1 MFEEV
6 DSLGVSQGQG
16 RGFAQVFDST
26 YNPVFKEETARLI
39 KEDKE
44 GKKAIDKQLES
55 IDSGVW
61 FRDQPLVQ
69 EKILELQKYAQDNPR
84 NIIKGNT
91 NEALEYKKKITDLK
105 ALVYNAKLA
114 EQQTSKYLFAL
125 KEGGDKWDQEESRK
139 TIQQFVESPGNYDFS
154 KFQLVP
160 SFSMAKY
167 EKQFMQPEV
176 SKLINTITQSSKK
189 DEFGN
194 YNYDQVEKTSKS
206 AMDNWANRMWN
217 DGNSKMKQTYGS
229 LDEFKQA
236 VYDYGNLELKKN
248 VKTPYVDPNQKAQ
261 EKLNLIVTDMVEDT
275 VSIPIGSGD
284 TTKKAFTQ
292 GKVPAIQ
299 QMPGNFT
306 TNINFPPT
314 EMKKLNAKPLSVFGI
329 YQAKDGKVKSDS
341 YDTDFWTKGVEDQG
355 ASEFEPKL
363 VKSYAVFTP
372 KLDSKG
378 NPVDTKNF
386 KKENGELYLL
396 ADGKRWIPVNNI
408 LLDKENIKNNKFRGV
423 SLGDENV
430 SWVPHIVGTYGKKL
444 SDDQTN
450 FDVAIPYDEGYKNY
464 VGANKGGQDI
474 KNFEAVVNEKDPTIL
489 QIKSY
494 SKGTG
499 GKGVQQPTQTRTAND
514 NTQKQTKIKPM
525 TRDEFNA
532 FAKSKGKVATDDDY
546 KKYLN
551 KLEE

>member
-1 MFEEV
+1 MFEEA

-194 YNYDQVEKTSKS
+194 YNYDQVEKTSKD

-217 DGNSKMKQTYGS
+217 DSNSKMKQTYGS

-248 VKTPYVDPNQKAQ
+248 VKTPPSESLSKQAEQMKYIVKPNESIRISQKVGSEKGDKVGFIDDNTTSLYSVGFNASDEADLDPTQFRDLKG
-261 EKLNLIVTDMVEDT
+261 IV
-275 VSIPIGSGD
+275 
-284 TTKKAFTQ
+284 
-292 GKVPAIQ
+292 
-299 QMPGNFT
+299 
-306 TNINFPPT
+306 
-314 EMKKLNAKPLSVFGI
+314 
-329 YQAKDGKVKSDS
+329 
-341 YDTDFWTKGVEDQG
+341 
-355 ASEFEPKL
+355 
-363 VKSYAVFTP
+363 
-372 KLDSKG
+372 
-378 NPVDTKNF
+378 
-386 KKENGELYLL
+386 
-396 ADGKRWIPVNNI
+396 
-408 LLDKENIKNNKFRGV
+408 V
-423 SLGDENV
+423 SLGKAYQASGDKTKGYDV
-430 SWVPHIVGTYGKKL
+430 SQGLSVEDSKDFWKKL
-444 SDDQTN
+444 SGGAAPFKSKQVNVVPVFKVKTIQDEKGRTIDVSNTILSDEHIKSGMFRGNKLNDDIVEFVPYVFGVYNKEVKKGKQEN
-450 FDVAIPYDEGYKNY
+450 FVAGLPYDKYRDYMQTKPETRKQLLSFEEQMQDEDVLRVKSFTEGREQLGVKPND
-464 VGANKGGQDI
+464 NKQNKKEPSDTNNKI
-474 KNFEAVVNEKDPTIL
+474 KQA
-489 QIKSY
+489 
-494 SKGTG
+494 
-499 GKGVQQPTQTRTAND
+499 RTAYD
-514 NTQKQTKIKPM
+514 ALVK
-525 TRDEFNA
+525 A
-532 FAKSKGKVATDDDY
+532 AKEKGSTNIPTFE
-546 KKYLN
+546 KYLEL
-551 KLEE
+551 KGIK